1 MELLDNVRNTRI
13 LLELKRVYSAQV
25 KVYAYIILHDL
36 QVGKSAITFMSHNL
50 DDIDMVF
57 KKIADN
63 LNSSVH
69 TEEMRMRWF
78 TALCC
83 VKNSFSTMDDM
94 LYCAEQTFEDTGYNS
109 SAVYAEYVEM
119 LKVATEQ
126 AQKSI
131 DAITNQFEEVYR

>member
-1 MELLDNVRNTRI
+1 MDVIDNVRNTRI
-13 LLELKRVYSAQV
+13 LMELKRTYSAQV

-36 QVGKSAITFMSHNL
+36 QVGKQAITFTSRNL
-50 DDIDMVF
+50 EDIEMMF
-57 KKIADN
+57 NRISDN

-69 TEEMRMRWF
+69 TEETRMRWF

-94 LYCAEQTFEDTGYNS
+94 LYCAEQTFEGAGYNS
-109 SAVYAEYVEM
+109 SVVYAEYVEM
-119 LKVATEQ
+119 LKVAIEE

>member
-1 MELLDNVRNTRI
+1 MELLDNVRNTRV

-36 QVGKSAITFMSHNL
+36 QVGKSAITFMSRNL

-57 KKIADN
+57 KKISDN

-69 TEEMRMRWF
+69 TEEMRMHWF

-83 VKNSFSTMDDM
+83 VKNSFSTMDDI

-119 LKVATEQ
+119 LKVAIEQ

-131 DAITNQFEEVYR
+131 DAIANQFEEVYR

>member
-13 LLELKRVYSAQV
+13 LLELKRTYSAQV

-36 QVGKSAITFMSHNL
+36 QVGKTAITSMSHNL

-57 KKIADN
+57 KKISDD

-69 TEEMRMRWF
+69 TEEMRMHWF

-83 VKNSFSTMDDM
+83 VKNSFSTMDDV
-94 LYCAEQTFEDTGYNS
+94 LYSAEHTCEDFEYGS
-109 SAVYAEYVEM
+109 SAMYAEYVEM

>member
-1 MELLDNVRNTRI
+1 M
-13 LLELKRVYSAQV
+13 YSAQV
-25 KVYAYIILHDL
+25 KVYAYIILYDL
-36 QVGKSAITFMSHNL
+36 QVGKSAITFMSRNL

-57 KKIADN
+57 KKISDN

-119 LKVATEQ
+119 LKVAIEK

>member
-1 MELLDNVRNTRI
+1 MELLDNVRNTRV

-36 QVGKSAITFMSHNL
+36 QVGKSAITFMSRNL

-57 KKIADN
+57 KKISDN

-109 SAVYAEYVEM
+109 SAVYAEYVET
-119 LKVATEQ
+119 LKVAIEK
-126 AQKSI
+126 AQKSM
-131 DAITNQFEEVYR
+131 DVITNQFEEVYR

>member
-1 MELLDNVRNTRI
+1 MEPLDNVRNTRI

-36 QVGKSAITFMSHNL
+36 QVGKSAITFMSRNL

-57 KKIADN
+57 KKMSDD

-69 TEEMRMRWF
+69 TEKMRMRWF

-94 LYCAEQTFEDTGYNS
+94 LYSAEQTFEDTGYNS

-131 DAITNQFEEVYR
+131 GAITNQFEEVYR

>member
-13 LLELKRVYSAQV
+13 LLELKRVCSAQV

-36 QVGKSAITFMSHNL
+36 QVGKSAITSMSRNL

-57 KKIADN
+57 KKISDD

-69 TEEMRMRWF
+69 TEEMRMNWF

-94 LYCAEQTFEDTGYNS
+94 LYCAEQTFEDSEYGS
-109 SAVYAEYVEM
+109 SAVYTEYVEI
-119 LKVATEQ
+119 LKVAIEK
-126 AQKSI
+126 AQKSM
-131 DAITNQFEEVYR
+131 DVITNQFEEVCQ

>member
-13 LLELKRVYSAQV
+13 LLELKHVYSAQV

-36 QVGKSAITFMSHNL
+36 QVGKSAITFVSRNL

-57 KKIADN
+57 KKISDN

-94 LYCAEQTFEDTGYNS
+94 LYCAEQTFEDSEYGS
-109 SAVYAEYVEM
+109 SAMYAEYVEM
-119 LKVATEQ
+119 LKVAIEQ

>member
-1 MELLDNVRNTRI
+1 MELPDNVRNTRV
-13 LLELKRVYSAQV
+13 LLELKRVHSVQV
-25 KVYAYIILHDL
+25 KVYTYIILHDL
-36 QVGKSAITFMSHNL
+36 QVGKSVIASMGRNL
-50 DDIDMVF
+50 DDIYMAF
-57 KKIADN
+57 NKILDN

-83 VKNSFSTMDDM
+83 VKNSFSTMDEM
-94 LYCAEQTFEDTGYNS
+94 LYCAEQTFEDSEYGS
-109 SAVYAEYVEM
+109 SAVYTDYVEM
-119 LKVATEQ
+119 LKAAIEQ

>member
-50 DDIDMVF
+50 DDVNMVF

-69 TEEMRMRWF
+69 TEEMRMHWF

-109 SAVYAEYVEM
+109 SAVYTEYVEM
-119 LKVATEQ
+119 LKVAIEQ

-131 DAITNQFEEVYR
+131 DAIANQFEEVYR

>member
-13 LLELKRVYSAQV
+13 LLELKCVYSAQV

-36 QVGKSAITFMSHNL
+36 QVGKSAITFMGRNL

-69 TEEMRMRWF
+69 TEEMRMHWF

-119 LKVATEQ
+119 LKVAIEQ

-131 DAITNQFEEVYR
+131 DAIANQFEEVYR

>member
-36 QVGKSAITFMSHNL
+36 QVGKSAITFMSRNL

-57 KKIADN
+57 KKISDN

-69 TEEMRMRWF
+69 TEEMRMHWF

-119 LKVATEQ
+119 LKVAIEQ

-131 DAITNQFEEVYR
+131 DAIANQFEEVYR

>member
-36 QVGKSAITFMSHNL
+36 QVGKSATTFMSRNL
-50 DDIDMVF
+50 DDIDMAF
-57 KKIADN
+57 KKISDN

-94 LYCAEQTFEDTGYNS
+94 LYSAEQTFEDTGYNS

-119 LKVATEQ
+119 LKVAIEK

-131 DAITNQFEEVYR
+131 DTITNQFEEVYR

>member
-1 MELLDNVRNTRI
+1 M
-13 LLELKRVYSAQV
+13 YSAQV

-36 QVGKSAITFMSHNL
+36 QVGKSAITFMSRNL
-50 DDIDMVF
+50 DDIDMAF
-57 KKIADN
+57 KKISDN

-119 LKVATEQ
+119 LKVAIEK

>member
-1 MELLDNVRNTRI
+1 MEPLDNVRNTRI
-13 LLELKRVYSAQV
+13 LLELKRVYSAQA

-36 QVGKSAITFMSHNL
+36 QVGKSAITFMSRNL
-50 DDIDMVF
+50 DDIAMVF
-57 KKIADN
+57 KKISDN

-69 TEEMRMRWF
+69 TEEMRMHWF

-119 LKVATEQ
+119 LKVAIEK
-126 AQKSI
+126 AQKSM
-131 DAITNQFEEVYR
+131 DVITNQFEEVYQ

>member
-13 LLELKRVYSAQV
+13 LLELKRVYSAQA

-36 QVGKSAITFMSHNL
+36 QVGKSAITFTSRNL
-50 DDIDMVF
+50 NDVVMVF
-57 KKIADN
+57 KKISDN

-94 LYCAEQTFEDTGYNS
+94 LYCAEQTCEDSEHGS

-119 LKVATEQ
+119 LKVAIEQ

-131 DAITNQFEEVYR
+131 DAIANQFEEVHR

>member
-36 QVGKSAITFMSHNL
+36 QVGKSAITFMSRNL
-50 DDIDMVF
+50 DDIDMTF
-57 KKIADN
+57 KKISDD

-69 TEEMRMRWF
+69 TEKMRMRWF

-83 VKNSFSTMDDM
+83 VKNSFSTMDEM

-119 LKVATEQ
+119 LKVAIEQ

-131 DAITNQFEEVYR
+131 DVITNQFEEVYR

>member
-36 QVGKSAITFMSHNL
+36 QVGKSAITFMSRNL

-57 KKIADN
+57 KKISDN

-94 LYCAEQTFEDTGYNS
+94 LYCVEQTFEDTGYNS

-119 LKVATEQ
+119 LKVAIEQ

-131 DAITNQFEEVYR
+131 DAIANQFEEVYR

>member
-1 MELLDNVRNTRI
+1 MELLDNVRNTRV

-36 QVGKSAITFMSHNL
+36 QVGKSAITFMSRNL

-57 KKIADN
+57 KKISDN

-69 TEEMRMRWF
+69 TEEMRMHWF

-119 LKVATEQ
+119 LKVAIEQ

-131 DAITNQFEEVYR
+131 DAIANQFEEVYR

>member
-36 QVGKSAITFMSHNL
+36 QIGKSAITFMSRNL

-57 KKIADN
+57 KKMSDD

-69 TEEMRMRWF
+69 TEEMRMHWF
-78 TALCC
+78 TALSC

-94 LYCAEQTFEDTGYNS
+94 LYCAKQTCEYSEYNS

-119 LKVATEQ
+119 LKVAIEQ

>member
-36 QVGKSAITFMSHNL
+36 QVGKSAITFMSRNL
-50 DDIDMVF
+50 DDIDTVF
-57 KKIADN
+57 KKISDN
-63 LNSSVH
+63 LNSSAH

-119 LKVATEQ
+119 LKVAIEK
-126 AQKSI
+126 AQKSM
-131 DAITNQFEEVYR
+131 DVITNQFEEVYR

>member
-1 MELLDNVRNTRI
+1 MDMLDNVRNTRI
-13 LLELKRVYSAQV
+13 LLELKRTYSAQV

-36 QVGKSAITFMSHNL
+36 QVGKSAITFMSRNL
-50 DDIDMVF
+50 EDIEMIF
-57 KKIADN
+57 EKMSNN

-69 TEEMRMRWF
+69 TDEMRMRWF

-94 LYCAEQTFEDTGYNS
+94 LYCAEQTFEDAGYNS
-109 SAVYAEYVEM
+109 SVVYAEYVEM
-119 LKVATEQ
+119 LKVAIEE

-131 DAITNQFEEVYR
+131 DAIANQFEEVYR

>member
-1 MELLDNVRNTRI
+1 M
-13 LLELKRVYSAQV
+13 LELKRVYSAQV

-36 QVGKSAITFMSHNL
+36 QVGKSAITFMSRNL
-50 DDIDMVF
+50 DNIDMVF
-57 KKIADN
+57 KKISDN
-63 LNSSVH
+63 LNSSVR
-69 TEEMRMRWF
+69 TEEMHMHLL

-94 LYCAEQTFEDTGYNS
+94 LYSAGQTFKDSEYGS
-109 SAVYAEYVEM
+109 SAVCTEYVEM
-119 LKVATEQ
+119 LKAAIEQ

>member
-36 QVGKSAITFMSHNL
+36 RVGKSAITFMSHNL

-57 KKIADN
+57 KKISDN

-69 TEEMRMRWF
+69 TEKNAY
-78 TALCC
+78 AL
-83 VKNSFSTMDDM
+83 VYGAM
-94 LYCAEQTFEDTGYNS
+94 LC
-109 SAVYAEYVEM
+109 
-119 LKVATEQ
+119 
-126 AQKSI
+126 
-131 DAITNQFEEVYR
+131 

>member
-36 QVGKSAITFMSHNL
+36 QVGKSATTFMSHNL

-94 LYCAEQTFEDTGYNS
+94 LYCAEQTFEDSEYGS

-119 LKVATEQ
+119 LKVAIEQ

>member
-1 MELLDNVRNTRI
+1 MEPLDNVRNTRI

-36 QVGKSAITFMSHNL
+36 QVGKSVITFMSHNL
-50 DDIDMVF
+50 DDIDMAL
-57 KKIADN
+57 KKISDN

-94 LYCAEQTFEDTGYNS
+94 LYCAEQTCEDSEYGS

-119 LKVATEQ
+119 LKVAIEQ

-131 DAITNQFEEVYR
+131 DAIANQFEEVYR

>member
-1 MELLDNVRNTRI
+1 
-13 LLELKRVYSAQV
+13 
-25 KVYAYIILHDL
+25 
-36 QVGKSAITFMSHNL
+36 MSRNL
-50 DDIDMVF
+50 DDIDVVF

-69 TEEMRMRWF
+69 TEKMRMRWF

-94 LYCAEQTFEDTGYNS
+94 LYCVEQTCEDSEHCS
-109 SAVYAEYVEM
+109 SVVYTEYVEM

>member
-36 QVGKSAITFMSHNL
+36 QVGKSAITFMSRNL
-50 DDIDMVF
+50 NDIDMAF
-57 KKIADN
+57 KKISDN

-94 LYCAEQTFEDTGYNS
+94 LYSAEQTFEDTGYNS

-119 LKVATEQ
+119 LKVAIEK
-126 AQKSI
+126 AQKSM
-131 DAITNQFEEVYR
+131 DVITNQFEEVYR

>member
-36 QVGKSAITFMSHNL
+36 QVGKSAITFMSRNI
-50 DDIDMVF
+50 DDIDTAL
-57 KKIADN
+57 KKISDN

-69 TEEMRMRWF
+69 TEKMRMRWF

-94 LYCAEQTFEDTGYNS
+94 LYSAEQTFEDTGYNS

>member
-13 LLELKRVYSAQV
+13 SLELKRVYSAQV

-36 QVGKSAITFMSHNL
+36 QVEKSAITFMSRNL

-69 TEEMRMRWF
+69 TEEMRMHWF
-78 TALCC
+78 TASCC
-83 VKNSFSTMDDM
+83 VENSLSTMKEM
-94 LYCAEQTFEDTGYNS
+94 LYSAEHTCEDSEYGS
-109 SAVYAEYVEM
+109 SAIYAEYVEM
-119 LKVATEQ
+119 LKVAIEK
-126 AQKSI
+126 AQKSM
-131 DAITNQFEEVYR
+131 DVITNQFEEVYR

>member
-1 MELLDNVRNTRI
+1 MELLDNVRNTRV

-36 QVGKSAITFMSHNL
+36 QVGKSAITFMSRNL

-57 KKIADN
+57 KKISDN

-69 TEEMRMRWF
+69 TEEMRMHWF

-94 LYCAEQTFEDTGYNS
+94 IYCAEQTFEDIGYNS
-109 SAVYAEYVEM
+109 SVVYAEYVEM
-119 LKVATEQ
+119 LKVAIEQ

-131 DAITNQFEEVYR
+131 DAIANQFEEVYR

>member
-1 MELLDNVRNTRI
+1 MELLDNVRNTRV

-36 QVGKSAITFMSHNL
+36 QVGKSTITLMSHNL
-50 DDIDMVF
+50 DDIDMAF
-57 KKIADN
+57 KKISDN
-63 LNSSVH
+63 SNSSVH

-94 LYCAEQTFEDTGYNS
+94 LYCVEQTCEDSEYGS
-109 SAVYAEYVEM
+109 SVVYTEYVEM

>member
-13 LLELKRVYSAQV
+13 WLELKRVYSAQV

-36 QVGKSAITFMSHNL
+36 QVGKSTIAFMSRDI

-57 KKIADN
+57 KKISDN

-69 TEEMRMRWF
+69 TEEMRMCWF

-94 LYCAEQTFEDTGYNS
+94 LCCAEHTCEDSEYGS
-109 SAVYAEYVEM
+109 SAVYTEYVEM
-119 LKVATEQ
+119 LKAAIEQ

-131 DAITNQFEEVYR
+131 DTITNQFEEVYR

>member
-1 MELLDNVRNTRI
+1 MELLDNVRNTRV
-13 LLELKRVYSAQV
+13 LLELKRVYSAQI

-36 QVGKSAITFMSHNL
+36 QVGKSAITFMSRNL
-50 DDIDMVF
+50 DDIDMAF
-57 KKIADN
+57 KKISDN

-94 LYCAEQTFEDTGYNS
+94 LYSAEQTFEDTGYNS
-109 SAVYAEYVEM
+109 SAVYTEYVEM
-119 LKVATEQ
+119 LKAAIEQ